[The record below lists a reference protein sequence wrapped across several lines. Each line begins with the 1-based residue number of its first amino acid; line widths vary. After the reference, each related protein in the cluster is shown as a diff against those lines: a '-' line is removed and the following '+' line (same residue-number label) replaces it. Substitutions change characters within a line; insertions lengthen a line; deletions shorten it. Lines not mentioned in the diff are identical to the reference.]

1 LAKRKPSHRKQ
12 QSAGSELGAR
22 RSSDGRG
29 WVLVHPRS
37 VREMAEDL
45 EEVRAMIEAGELD
58 IATDELRWLV
68 SQCSEFIEAHELLG
82 ELALAQG
89 DAALARG
96 HFGFAA
102 QLGLKT
108 LERSRAQGP
117 LPYQQPANASFFLAG
132 RGLVMALVKLD
143 LLPKAQ
149 ELVDTL
155 VKLDPA
161 DPLELRAL
169 LDEFRTGGRPLVE
182 LSFEFPNA
190 GETNGSP

>member
-1 LAKRKPSHRKQ
+1 M
-12 QSAGSELGAR
+12 R

-45 EEVRAMIEAGELD
+45 EEVRAMIEAGEFD
-58 IATDELRWLV
+58 VATDELRWLV

-96 HFGFAA
+96 HFGFAV

-108 LERSRAQGP
+108 LARAKVHGP
-117 LPYQQPANASFFLAG
+117 LPYHQPANESFYLAA
-132 RGLVMALVKLD
+132 RGLVSTLAQLD
-143 LLPKAQ
+143 QLSKAQ
-149 ELVDTL
+149 ELVETL
-155 VKLDPA
+155 VKLDST
-161 DPLELRAL
+161 DPLGLLTL
-169 LDEFRTGGRPLVE
+169 LDEACAGGRPIVE
-182 LSFEFPNA
+182 LSFEFPPA
-190 GETNGSP
+190 GEASGEP